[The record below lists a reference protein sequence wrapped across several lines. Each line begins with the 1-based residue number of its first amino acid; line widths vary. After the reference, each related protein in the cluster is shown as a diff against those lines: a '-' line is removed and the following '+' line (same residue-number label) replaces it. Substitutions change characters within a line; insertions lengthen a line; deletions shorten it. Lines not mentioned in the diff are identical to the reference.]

1 MCGDESQ
8 GYMDRSEN
16 ISVVSLGAVLREDDR
31 IVDLLDAPIGSS
43 FEFDPD
49 FDELPQKKR

>member
-1 MCGDESQ
+1 MCGDEFQ